1 MKTTKPKTLKRL
13 GEIYR
18 IAPET
23 LCRLRKQGAPVQS
36 PADFWRW
43 MDAKPGR
50 KPELHKRMVSDLDE
64 VNRIASAFH
73 DWTSCDAFRAA
84 IELPE

>member
-1 MKTTKPKTLKRL
+1 MTTKTRTLKRL

-18 IAPET
+18 IAPGPV
-23 LCRLRKQGAPVQS
+23 CRLRKLGEPVQS

-50 KPELHKRMVSDLDE
+50 KPELHKRMVNDLDE
-64 VNRIASAFH
+64 AMRIATAFH
-73 DWTSCDAFRAA
+73 SGLSCEAFRAA
-84 IELPE
+84 IEVPE